1 MILGKFMIQAQAV
14 MGNEISK
21 TEIIEVTDDN
31 DAGGGVNDAANDRDN
46 DRDRYKSINR
56 SLD

>member
-1 MILGKFMIQAQAV
+1 MDKFMIQAQAV

-21 TEIIEVTDDN
+21 TEIIKVTDDN

-46 DRDRYKSINR
+46 DRVRYERING
-56 SLD
+56 SLE

>member
-1 MILGKFMIQAQAV
+1 MIQAQAV

-31 DAGGGVNDAANDRDN
+31 DAVGGVNDAAD
-46 DRDRYKSINR
+46 DRDRYESINR

>member
-1 MILGKFMIQAQAV
+1 MIQAQAV

-21 TEIIEVTDDN
+21 TEIIGVTDDN
-31 DAGGGVNDAANDRDN
+31 DAVGGVNDAADDRDN
-46 DRDRYKSINR
+46 DRDRYESINR